1 LRRGNLSRRFWWPI
15 KRLADGTH
23 GTDVSLR
30 FLVTERHFL
39 SMRVLSTT
47 GIIAPLPRLSLLS
60 TLTADQ
66 VIELL
71 RDYIRQTGATVDVLL
86 VGALALQAYGYQD
99 RLTRD
104 VDAEVVGSVEA
115 LAEFFS
121 QHQLPADLT
130 ENFSGWSIVAMP
142 PGYRERATDLVH
154 QAQLRVKLLAP
165 VDFII
170 SKLRRGTDLDLDDAS
185 FVVTRFGITTEHIRH
200 AAEAAVAASPQDT
213 ALFLF
218 RKTVDLFCQILPPVK
233 P

>member
-1 LRRGNLSRRFWWPI
+1 MI
-15 KRLADGTH
+15 GT
-23 GTDVSLR
+23 
-30 FLVTERHFL
+30 
-39 SMRVLSTT
+39 
-47 GIIAPLPRLSLLS
+47 IAPLPRPSLLS
-60 TLTADQ
+60 TLTADH
-66 VIELL
+66 VIALL
-71 RDYIRQTGATVDVLL
+71 KEYTGQTGATVDILL

-104 VDAEVVGSVEA
+104 VDAEVIGSVEA
-115 LAEFFS
+115 LAGFFNR
-121 QHQLPADLT
+121 HQLPADLT

-170 SKLRRGTDLDLDDAS
+170 AKLRRGTDLDLDDAS
-185 FVVTRFGITTEHIRH
+185 FVVTRFGITTDHIRH

-218 RKTVDLFCQILPPVK
+218 QKTVDLFCQSLSPVK